1 MNDRPRQDIVGGALW
16 TLVTC
21 FAFTII
27 AGIARHITQE
37 INPFEVIFF
46 RNLFGLIAMLPWM
59 TLHWREITA
68 SKQIPL
74 HCGRATLGVFS
85 MSCWFGALAYISVA
99 EVTALGFT
107 APLFATVL
115 AVVVLKE
122 EVRLR
127 RWSAVL
133 IGFAGAMLIL
143 RPGVDSFGIGQGLA
157 LINALFA
164 AGGVVFIKRLTMSDS
179 PAAIVS
185 WQMILMVPLSLLP
198 AVFVWTT
205 PDMMQLFWLASIGFL
220 AAIGQYAMTR
230 AFSLADA
237 TALLPIDFSRL
248 IIATGISMVFFA
260 EYPDHWTYVGAGII
274 FLSSIYIARREAQ
287 VARER
292 GSARPA
298 AETAISTEGKP

>member
-1 MNDRPRQDIVGGALW
+1 MSAPPKQDIVGGALW
-16 TLVTC
+16 SLLTC
-21 FAFTII
+21 FLFTLI
-27 AGIARHITQE
+27 AGIARHITQS
-37 INPFEVIFF
+37 INPMEVMFF
-46 RNLFGLIAMLPWM
+46 RNVFGLIAMLPWIVG
-59 TLHWREITA
+59 HWRETMA
-68 SKQIPL
+68 SQQIPL
-74 HCGRATLGVFS
+74 HCGRAALGVFS

-115 AVVVLKE
+115 AIVLLKE

-143 RPGVDSFGIGQGLA
+143 RPGIESFGIGQSLA
-157 LINALFA
+157 LVNALFA
-164 AGGVVFIKRLTMSDS
+164 AGGVVFIKRLTLADS

-198 AVFVWTT
+198 ALFFWTT
-205 PDMMQLFWLASIGFL
+205 PDGMQLFWLSSIGFL
-220 AAIGQYAMTR
+220 AALGQYAMTR
-230 AFSLADA
+230 AYSLAEA

-248 IIATGISMVFFA
+248 VFATILGIALFDES
-260 EYPDHWTYVGAGII
+260 PDLWTYVGAGVI

-298 AETAISTEGKP
+298 AETTAAPDGKP